1 MTQQEFE
8 TRTGLNV
15 SASEFDY
22 IHRVYM
28 AAGSLDKDAFCK
40 EWKASHKAIRTSAI
54 LCAIVEENEQN
65 VGYIGSLQSQLKC
78 EKENYKAYSEHMADF
93 LILQAEKWSASD
105 LREKA
110 IKMVGTKEYIRRR
123 LNFGFGLWE
132 KDKQALTQILAAE

>member
-54 LCAIVEENEQN
+54 LCAIVEENEHN
-65 VGYIGSLQSQLKC
+65 VGNIGCLQQQFKC
-78 EKENYKAYSEHMADF
+78 EKENFKAYSEHMADF
-93 LILQAEKWSASD
+93 LILQAEKWSAPD

-132 KDKQALTQILAAE
+132 DDKKALTQILASE

>member
-15 SASEFDY
+15 SASDFDY
-22 IHRVYM
+22 INRVYM
-28 AAGSLDKDAFCK
+28 AAGSLDKDAFCS
-40 EWKASHKAIRTSAI
+40 EWKTSHKAIRTSE
-54 LCAIVEENEQN
+54 IVCTLVMENENQAET
-65 VGYIGSLQSQLKC
+65 IRLQGKQLQR
-78 EKENYKAYSEHMADF
+78 EQENFKAYNDHMADF

-110 IKMVGTKEYIRRR
+110 IKMVGMKEYLRRR

-132 KDKQALTQILAAE
+132 EDKKALTEILTAE

>member
-15 SASEFDY
+15 SASEFDF

-28 AAGSLDKDAFCK
+28 AAGALGKDDFCK

-54 LCAIVEENEQN
+54 LCAIVEENEHN
-65 VGYIGSLQSQLKC
+65 VGYIGSLQSQLKR
-78 EKENYKAYSEHMADF
+78 EKENFKAYSEHMADF

-110 IKMVGTKEYIRRR
+110 IKLVGIKEYLRRR
-123 LNFGFGLWE
+123 IEFGFGLWAD
-132 KDKQALTQILAAE
+132 DKQALDEILRAA